1 MWFYMIFYM
10 VLKIFYTVW
19 YRCYISFSLLYFLHV
34 WIGFILFYTSWL
46 SFVLFC
52 TSVLLFYMVYTCL
65 SCLYGLTVVNNGGF
79 MIEFHQQLMNTNG
92 QSMVACMMLVRHLWT
107 EWGGI
112 RKPTI
117 LIFFLNKRGW
127 LVIVCNAICSGF
139 LCYELWSFTN
149 KHRWTWWIQAGLN
162 GKQKTHIKHVDWYR
176 YCLNDINMN
185 HIGTLCSE
193 CSNKPYIY
201 IHHIWT

>member
-1 MWFYMIFYM
+1 MPWLPSPCPVWRPPQPPGPETNETGWTPKLGGTGWNETKQGAEHGFNENVVLYGFYM

-34 WIGFILFYTSWL
+34 WIGFILFYISWL

-117 LIFFLNKRGW
+117 LMFF
-127 LVIVCNAICSGF
+127 F
-139 LCYELWSFTN
+139 E
-149 KHRWTWWIQAGLN
+149 
-162 GKQKTHIKHVDWYR
+162 
-176 YCLNDINMN
+176 
-185 HIGTLCSE
+185 
-193 CSNKPYIY
+193 
-201 IHHIWT
+201 

>member
-1 MWFYMIFYM
+1 MVILIWWMIITMIIIILQLFRALASFTLSGLKTSSASRTWNQRNRLDTKTWRNRLKWTKQGAEHGFNENVVLYGFYM

-34 WIGFILFYTSWL
+34 WIGFILFYISWL

-107 EWGGI
+107 EWGG
-112 RKPTI
+112 
-117 LIFFLNKRGW
+117 
-127 LVIVCNAICSGF
+127 
-139 LCYELWSFTN
+139 
-149 KHRWTWWIQAGLN
+149 H
-162 GKQKTHIKHVDWYR
+162 QKTNHPYVFFWINGVD
-176 YCLNDINMN
+176 
-185 HIGTLCSE
+185 
-193 CSNKPYIY
+193 
-201 IHHIWT
+201 